1 MSSRWSPLTKGIVI
15 VGALIATVWVL
26 FRFSAVLPPLIVALI
41 LAYILN
47 LPISWIVRRTRW
59 PRTPVVAVVFLLL
72 IFLLVL
78 APVLI
83 TPQLVAL
90 VGDLTVNLQ
99 GAISAIQDLTAQPLV
114 LFSVEIPTAEIL
126 RRLTDAVAALL
137 SSTASGAI
145 SFAFGIATTVVWL
158 LFVLVIAFYLV
169 QDARKLARY
178 IEERLPPAYE
188 HEFRRLAGEL
198 VEIWDG
204 FFRGSLIV
212 GLIDGVLFAI
222 LLTAIGMPNA
232 LVLALIAGL
241 FALIPSVGPGLAA
254 IPAGLLALFQGSTY
268 LPLSNFW
275 FAILVGAIY
284 LIVFQVDSLYT
295 VPRIVGQRI
304 KLHPALV
311 IIGAVSGA
319 VLGGLLGVLLAA
331 PVIASV
337 RVLAGYAY
345 RKLFDLEP
353 FTIPAQPVGES
364 QVQETGLIN
373 GRPVEA
379 VLFDLDGTL
388 VETDDALAEEW
399 SKRLG
404 RIRLILPRRD
414 SARAARRLVMILGGP
429 MNSLLTVL
437 DRLGLDEETFAM
449 ARTVRRWRRQQ
460 DDAVPGL
467 VDGAAATLRSL
478 ASHYKLGVVTTR
490 GQGQAEALLGR
501 EGLRELL
508 QVVVTRDSSERLKP
522 HPQPVEE
529 AARQLGIDVTRCVM
543 VGDTRV
549 DVRAAKS
556 AGALAIGVLSGFGSR
571 RDLRHADLMLR
582 DITELLETLVPGE
595 KPA

>member
-26 FRFSAVLPPLIVALI
+26 FRFSSVLPPLIVALI
-41 LAYILN
+41 LAYILS
-47 LPISWIVRRTRW
+47 LPISWIVGRTGW
-59 PRTPVVAVVFLLL
+59 PRTPIVAIVFLLL

-78 APVLI
+78 GSVLI
-83 TPQLVAL
+83 IPELVAL
-90 VGDLTVNLQ
+90 VRDLTVNLQ
-99 GAISAIQDLTAQPLV
+99 GVVSAIRDLSAQPLV
-114 LFSVEIPTAEIL
+114 LFNIEIPTAEIL

-145 SFAFGIATTVVWL
+145 SFAFGIATTVGWL

-169 QDARKLARY
+169 LDAGKLARY
-178 IEERLPPAYE
+178 VKERLPPAYE
-188 HEFRRLAGEL
+188 HEFRRLAREI

-241 FALIPSVGPGLAA
+241 FALIPSLGPVLAA

-268 LPLSNFW
+268 LPLSDFW

-295 VPRIVGQRI
+295 VPRIVGQRL

-331 PVIASV
+331 PVIATV
-337 RVLAGYAY
+337 RVLAGYSY

-353 FTIPAQPVGES
+353 FTIPAQPMGKT
-364 QVQETGLIN
+364 QVRETGLIK

-388 VETDDALAEEW
+388 VETDDALAEQW
-399 SKRLG
+399 SRRLD
-404 RIRLILPRRD
+404 RISLILPRRD
-414 SARAARRLVMILGGP
+414 SARAARGLVMTLERPVNG
-429 MNSLLTVL
+429 LLAVL
-437 DRLGLDEETFAM
+437 DRLGLDEETFAI
-449 ARTVRRWRRQQ
+449 ARSIRSWRRHHH
-460 DDAVPGL
+460 DAAPRL
-467 VDGAAATLRSL
+467 VTGAADTLRSL
-478 ASHYKLGVVTTR
+478 AGHYRLGVVTTR

-501 EGLRELL
+501 EGLRELFE
-508 QVVVTRDSSERLKP
+508 VVVTRDSSERLKP

-549 DVRAAKS
+549 DVRAAKA
-556 AGALAIGVLSGFGSR
+556 AGAQAIGVLSGFGNR
-571 RDLRHADLMLR
+571 RDLRQADLLLQ
-582 DITELLETLVPGE
+582 DITELLERLVPPE
-595 KPA
+595 ESD